1 MRRSWTLGSIAAA
14 AGLALLLQTQ
24 PIAAQSSG
32 ANLKGRATDEQ
43 GGALPGVSVTAKA
56 ASTGLTRTVVTD
68 REGSYT
74 FASLIPDTYD
84 VTATLAGF
92 KTIDEKGVV
101 LNVATTRVL
110 NFNMTVAAA
119 SAVVTVTAE
128 TPLVR
133 EQPAIGAVVSEK
145 ELETLPLNG
154 RQFANLAVLAPG
166 TTLGYNDDP
175 TKPGQLQVQMNAG
188 SGRNVNYVV
197 DGGDNTDDTIGGA
210 LQNFS
215 LEGVQEFTIQTQQY
229 KAEYGRSTGGVLNV
243 VTRTGSNAFHGSAFE
258 YFRDKSL
265 NAETE
270 SEKLGG
276 SGKSDY
282 RRDQYGASIGGPIVK
297 DAAHFFATYEK
308 TDRKTNFTESP
319 DVAVIYPNL
328 AGVVVPIPFKDEL
341 VAAKVTYDASATQ
354 FLQARFGYQKNSDKY
369 GAAPTNTPDNLGTVN
384 NKYTS
389 ILTGWQ
395 SQVSAKSLNEFV
407 FQYTKFDNTI
417 SPDSNNPTI
426 YFPNGVISGQNFNT
440 PQSTHQT
447 KYQFKDDFN
456 YSTEIAGQSHDFKF
470 GVNFIHEPQLSGD
483 FSTGVANPQ
492 FTVSDN
498 SVTAP
503 VTNITQYGGFFGQS
517 TPVNQYSVYL
527 QDDWRPN
534 RRLTVNAGI
543 RYDLWLGFD
552 LDQHSNAIWQELST
566 QTKYNENY
574 LQDFQNGGGGK
585 LSNDHKNWGP
595 RLGFSWDAT
604 GQAKTFVHGGWG
616 VYYDFPY
623 VNATILFP
631 AGAVQSN
638 YGVAF
643 QSFPTVGGC
652 VRNADGTCFQI
663 GQPLPPNAVSGN
675 AAFPPNEIAS
685 PTLKTPFSRQAS
697 LGVST
702 QATDW
707 LGLSLDLVNIGY
719 RDLPFRFKANPIDP
733 TTGARRFPD
742 LGNFRLWYGKG
753 SADYNAIN
761 LQFNARVSQKLILQG
776 FYTYANARGN
786 VLVGADEFR
795 LTAGTFQPDLVG
807 GTRKDVSVN
816 PLDPLC
822 SYCSGPLDTDA
833 HHRVTIGATYS
844 APWGLVLSSV
854 LRYRSAL
861 PFMIYDSTID
871 GVTNKDGFTIDL
883 PPGVGHVNEGRGHSF
898 TQFDLR
904 VSKDFPISGS
914 FGIEVLAEVFNLFNA
929 TNPAGYRGDISDPS
943 TFGTPSKYAGD
954 PLQGEQRLLQI
965 GARVHF

>member
-1 MRRSWTLGSIAAA
+1 MRNSWKIGSTLDAAA
-14 AGLALLLQTQ
+14 LALLFTQ

-32 ANLKGRATDEQ
+32 ASLKGRATDEQ

-56 ASTGLTRTVVTD
+56 VSTGLTRTVVTD
-68 REGSYT
+68 QQGAYV

-84 VTATLAGF
+84 VTAALTGF

-110 NFNMTVAAA
+110 NFNMSVAAA
-119 SAVVTVTAE
+119 SVTVTVTAE
-128 TPLVR
+128 APLVR
-133 EQPAIGAVVSEK
+133 DQPAIGAVISEN
-145 ELETLPLNG
+145 ELQSLPLNG

-175 TKPGQLQVQMNAG
+175 TKPGQLQVQLNAG
-188 SGRNVNYVV
+188 SGRNVNYVI

-215 LEGVQEFTIQTQQY
+215 LEGVQEFSIQTQQY

-282 RRDQYGASIGGPIVK
+282 RRDQFGASIGGPIVK
-297 DAAHFFATYEK
+297 DAAHFFATYEQ
-308 TDRKTNFTESP
+308 TNRNTNYTLGP
-319 DVAVIYPNL
+319 DVATIYPDL
-328 AGVVVPIPFKDEL
+328 AGGVVPLPFRDKL
-341 VAAKVTYDASATQ
+341 AGAKVTYDASATQ
-354 FLQARFGYQKNSDKY
+354 FLQVRFGYQKNSDKY
-369 GAAPTNTPDNLGTVN
+369 GASPTNTPDSLGTVD
-384 NKYTS
+384 NKYTT
-389 ILTGWQ
+389 ILAGWQ
-395 SQVSAKSLNEFV
+395 SQVSAKSLNEFI
-407 FQYTKFDNTI
+407 FQYSKFDNTI
-417 SPDSNNPTI
+417 SPDSTNPTI

-447 KYQFKDDFN
+447 KYQFKDDIN
-456 YSTEIAGQSHDFKF
+456 YATEIGGQSHDFKF
-470 GVNFIHEPQLSGD
+470 GVNFIHEPNLSGD
-483 FSTGVANPQ
+483 FSTGVTNPLFQ
-492 FTVSDN
+492 ATQNVPNSQVS
-498 SVTAP
+498 S
-503 VTNITQYGGFFGQS
+503 ITQNGGFFGQS
-517 TPVNQYSVYL
+517 TPVNQYSIYV

-534 RRLTVNAGI
+534 RRLTVNAGL

-552 LDQHSNAIWQELST
+552 LDQHTNAIWQELST
-566 QTKYNENY
+566 QTKYHENY
-574 LQDFQNGGGGK
+574 LEDFANGGGGK

-595 RLGFSWDAT
+595 RVGFTWDAT

-616 VYYDFPY
+616 ICYDFPY

-638 YGVAF
+638 YGTAY
-643 QSFPTVGGC
+643 QSFPADPAKGC
-652 VRNADGTCFQI
+652 VLNADGTCFTI
-663 GQPLPPNAVSGN
+663 GQPLPPNSLSGN
-675 AAFPPNEIAS
+675 AINPPTEIAS

-697 LGVST
+697 IGVST

-707 LGLSLDLVNIGY
+707 LGVSLDLVNIGY
-719 RDLPFRFKANPIDP
+719 RDLPFRFRANPVDP

-742 LGNFRLWYGKG
+742 LGNFRLWYGRG
-753 SADYNAIN
+753 HADYNAIN
-761 LQFNARVSQKLILQG
+761 LQFNARVSQKLQFQG

-786 VLVGADEFR
+786 VLIGADEFR
-795 LTAGTFQPDLVG
+795 LTAATFQPDLTG

-822 SYCSGPLDTDA
+822 SYCAGPLATDA
-833 HHRVTIGATYS
+833 HHRVTFGATYS
-844 APWGLVLSSV
+844 APWALLFSGM
-854 LRYRSAL
+854 LRYRSEL
-861 PFMIYDSTID
+861 PFMIFDSSID
-871 GVTNKDGFTIDL
+871 SKTNMDGFTIDL
-883 PPGVGHVNEGRGHSF
+883 PPGVGHVMEGRGHSF

-904 VSKDFPISGS
+904 VSRDFPITGT

-929 TNPAGYRGDISDPS
+929 TNPAGYRGDVSHPA

-954 PLQGEQRLLQI
+954 PLQ
-965 GARVHF
+965 

>member
-1 MRRSWTLGSIAAA
+1 MRRSWKLGGIAAA

-32 ANLKGRATDEQ
+32 ANLKGRAVDEQ

-56 ASTGLTRTVVTD
+56 VSTGLTRTVVTD
-68 REGSYT
+68 REGAYT

-110 NFNMTVAAA
+110 NLTLSVAAA

-133 EQPAIGAVVSEK
+133 EQPAIGTVVSEK

-243 VTRTGSNAFHGSAFE
+243 VTRTGANAFHGSAFE

-470 GVNFIHEPQLSGD
+470 GINFIHEPNLSGD

-503 VTNITQYGGFFGQS
+503 VTNITQNGGFFGQS
-517 TPVNQYSVYL
+517 TPVNQYSIFL

-552 LDQHSNAIWQELST
+552 LDQHSN
-566 QTKYNENY
+566 
-574 LQDFQNGGGGK
+574 
-585 LSNDHKNWGP
+585 P
-595 RLGFSWDAT
+595 
-604 GQAKTFVHGGWG
+604 
-616 VYYDFPY
+616 
-623 VNATILFP
+623 
-631 AGAVQSN
+631 
-638 YGVAF
+638 
-643 QSFPTVGGC
+643 
-652 VRNADGTCFQI
+652 
-663 GQPLPPNAVSGN
+663 
-675 AAFPPNEIAS
+675 
-685 PTLKTPFSRQAS
+685 
-697 LGVST
+697 
-702 QATDW
+702 
-707 LGLSLDLVNIGY
+707 
-719 RDLPFRFKANPIDP
+719 
-733 TTGARRFPD
+733 
-742 LGNFRLWYGKG
+742 
-753 SADYNAIN
+753 
-761 LQFNARVSQKLILQG
+761 
-776 FYTYANARGN
+776 
-786 VLVGADEFR
+786 
-795 LTAGTFQPDLVG
+795 
-807 GTRKDVSVN
+807 
-816 PLDPLC
+816 
-822 SYCSGPLDTDA
+822 
-833 HHRVTIGATYS
+833 
-844 APWGLVLSSV
+844 
-854 LRYRSAL
+854 
-861 PFMIYDSTID
+861 
-871 GVTNKDGFTIDL
+871 
-883 PPGVGHVNEGRGHSF
+883 
-898 TQFDLR
+898 
-904 VSKDFPISGS
+904 
-914 FGIEVLAEVFNLFNA
+914 
-929 TNPAGYRGDISDPS
+929 
-943 TFGTPSKYAGD
+943 
-954 PLQGEQRLLQI
+954 
-965 GARVHF
+965 

>member
-43 GGALPGVSVTAKA
+43 GGALPGVTVTAKA
-56 ASTGLTRTVVTD
+56 ISTGLTRTLVTD

-74 FASLIPDTYD
+74 FVSLIPDTYD
-84 VTATLAGF
+84 LTAALAGF

-110 NFNMTVAAA
+110 NFTLTVAAA

-133 EQPAIGAVVSEK
+133 EQPAIGAVVSQK

-243 VTRTGSNAFHGSAFE
+243 VTRTGSNAFHGAAFE

-319 DVAVIYPNL
+319 DVAAIYPSL
-328 AGVVVPIPFKDEL
+328 AGAVVPIPFKDEL
-341 VAAKVTYDASATQ
+341 IAAKVTYDASATQ

-369 GAAPTNTPDNLGTVN
+369 GAAPTNTPDSLGTVA

-395 SQVSAKSLNEFV
+395 SQVSAQSLNEFV

-440 PQSTHQT
+440 PQSTHQV

-456 YSTEIAGQSHDFKF
+456 YSTEIGGQSHDFKF
-470 GVNFIHEPQLSGD
+470 GVNFIHEPTLSGD
-483 FSTGVANPQ
+483 FSTGVANPLYTATQ
-492 FTVSDN
+492 NLPNSQVS
-498 SVTAP
+498 
-503 VTNITQYGGFFGQS
+503 NITQNGGFFGQS
-517 TPVNQYSVYL
+517 TPVNQYSIYL

-552 LDQHSNAIWQELST
+552 LDQHTNPIWQELST
-566 QTKYNENY
+566 QTTYNENY

-585 LSNDHKNWGP
+585 LSNDHKNIGP

-616 VYYDFPY
+616 IYYDFPY

-638 YGVAF
+638 YGVAY
-643 QSFPTVGGC
+643 QSFPPVGGC
-652 VRNADGTCFQI
+652 VQNADGTCFTI
-663 GQPLPPNAVSGN
+663 GQPLPPNSLSGN
-675 AAFPPNEIAS
+675 ALNPPNEIAS

-707 LGLSLDLVNIGY
+707 LGLEPRSGQHRVPGSPVPVQIQCDRSHDRRSAFSRSGRRCSDVVRERIRGLQRHQPAVQRARQPETHPSGLLHL
-719 RDLPFRFKANPIDP
+719 RQRPRQR
-733 TTGARRFPD
+733 ARR
-742 LGNFRLWYGKG
+742 R
-753 SADYNAIN
+753 
-761 LQFNARVSQKLILQG
+761 R
-776 FYTYANARGN
+776 
-786 VLVGADEFR
+786 
-795 LTAGTFQPDLVG
+795 
-807 GTRKDVSVN
+807 
-816 PLDPLC
+816 
-822 SYCSGPLDTDA
+822 
-833 HHRVTIGATYS
+833 
-844 APWGLVLSSV
+844 
-854 LRYRSAL
+854 
-861 PFMIYDSTID
+861 
-871 GVTNKDGFTIDL
+871 
-883 PPGVGHVNEGRGHSF
+883 
-898 TQFDLR
+898 
-904 VSKDFPISGS
+904 
-914 FGIEVLAEVFNLFNA
+914 
-929 TNPAGYRGDISDPS
+929 
-943 TFGTPSKYAGD
+943 
-954 PLQGEQRLLQI
+954 
-965 GARVHF
+965 